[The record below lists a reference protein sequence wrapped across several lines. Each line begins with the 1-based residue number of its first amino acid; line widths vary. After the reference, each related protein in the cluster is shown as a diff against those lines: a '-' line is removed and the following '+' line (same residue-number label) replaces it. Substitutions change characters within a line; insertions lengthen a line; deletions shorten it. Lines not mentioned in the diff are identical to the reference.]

1 MNSISANFS
10 VKVDARKLGVALN
23 RLPPDI
29 RRKVARK
36 GLREWGKRVVREVK
50 RGVLPQDEET
60 RRDVAVKVKS
70 YRKGKVIWAGVGVR
84 KDGLRVGWRSHF
96 WDGGFRVWQKGM
108 KADGT
113 MKKAPTRP
121 GRNPNPRIVPF
132 SQKRGWR
139 DGLSKRGLGQRIG
152 RRLYIQ
158 RPKAAWL
165 PKADE
170 YVRDAIMEALR
181 GH

>member
-1 MNSISANFS
+1 MNSISVKFR
-10 VKVDARKLGVALN
+10 VKVQARKLDVALD

-36 GLREWGKRVVREVK
+36 GLREWGKRVVADVR
-50 RGVLPQDEET
+50 RGVLAQDDET
-60 RRDVAVKVKS
+60 RRDVAVKIKS
-70 YRKGKVIWAGVGVR
+70 YRRGKVIWAGVGVR
-84 KDGLRVGWRSHF
+84 RDGLRVGWRSHF

-108 KADGT
+108 KANGT

-139 DGLSKRGLGQRIG
+139 DGLSKQNLGKLIG

-158 RPKAAWL
+158 RPKMAWL
-165 PKADE
+165 PKADK

-181 GH
+181 GN